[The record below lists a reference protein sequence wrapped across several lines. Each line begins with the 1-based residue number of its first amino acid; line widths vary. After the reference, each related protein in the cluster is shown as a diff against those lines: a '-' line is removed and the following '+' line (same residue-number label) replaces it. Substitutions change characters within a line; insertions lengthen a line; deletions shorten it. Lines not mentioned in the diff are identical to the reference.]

1 MPHSP
6 VKTLPLAEVVVT
18 TATETVGTE
27 TTDQMAD
34 EIMVLETVIL
44 LPNRKTGTQMQIVGT
59 EIFSLLHQETRIMA
73 EMVRQSISVISET
86 AVEVSVVREI
96 FGETRIIPIRLVDLN
111 ITNQIHVVTVR
122 KIMVLI
128 ITVSLDD
135 SITTAIFLAIRQG
148 TEIPLGHL
156 DLVATFVE
164 K

>member
-1 MPHSP
+1 
-6 VKTLPLAEVVVT
+6 
-18 TATETVGTE
+18 
-27 TTDQMAD
+27 
-34 EIMVLETVIL
+34 MVLETVIL